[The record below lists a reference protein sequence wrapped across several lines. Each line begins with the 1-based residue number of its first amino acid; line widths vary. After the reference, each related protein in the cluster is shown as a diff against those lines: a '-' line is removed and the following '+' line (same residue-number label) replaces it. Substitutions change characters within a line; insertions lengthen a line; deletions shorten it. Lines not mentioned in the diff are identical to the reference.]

1 MPDFDLENACRGHE
15 NYLIAGVDEAGR
27 GPWAGPV
34 TAAAVIWPPT
44 GPPSEVAR
52 LIDDSKALSA
62 AKRRVALRE
71 IEQHALIAVGWATV
85 AEIDEHNILAA
96 TFMAMRRAIDAIS
109 KQMGRPI
116 DLALVDGNRA
126 PDLPCTV
133 RTVIKGDAKSYS
145 IAAASIVAKEARDR
159 HMAKLALRHPGYG
172 WERNAGYGTAEHRA
186 ALTRSGVTL
195 AHRSSFKPV
204 RARLLADTITTSQGG

>member
-15 NYLIAGVDEAGR
+15 DYLIAGVDEAGR

-159 HMAKLALRHPGYG
+159 IGAETPRLWLGAKCRLWHGRAPCRADAVGGNPGASVQFQ
-172 WERNAGYGTAEHRA
+172 AGTRA
-186 ALTRSGVTL
+186 AACR
-195 AHRSSFKPV
+195 HDYHKPRWV
-204 RARLLADTITTSQGG
+204 SR